1 MKKVGNRK
9 AHCIT
14 LTEEAS
20 RQLEEGAMR
29 LYLPKNIYIEKL
41 LREEEQRYKNT
52 TSKDKE

>member
-41 LREEEQRYKNT
+41 LREEEARHKN
-52 TSKDKE
+52 SLNKDEK